1 MPQQQQFM
9 KLDHPVFTGLVIVVL
24 KSVAAMLMMR
34 RRFGYGELVLY
45 KKSGHFS
52 WIIRRLA

>member
-1 MPQQQQFM
+1 MPQQKQFM

-45 KKSGHFS
+45 KNPD
-52 WIIRRLA
+52 ILAG